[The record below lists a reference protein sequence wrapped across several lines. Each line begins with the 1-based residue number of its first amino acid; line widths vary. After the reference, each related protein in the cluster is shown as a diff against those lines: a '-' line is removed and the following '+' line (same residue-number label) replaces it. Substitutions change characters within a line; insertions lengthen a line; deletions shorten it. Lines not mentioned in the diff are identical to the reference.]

1 MDYRKEIERISAQE
15 HERLR
20 VKYGVAVG
28 ESFAYILSDVN
39 LAAYPKPQHGD
50 TWGNWKYNAKT
61 LALNYVP
68 LNRDFDLEAPD
79 IFKLIFHFCA
89 KTWMSAKDA
98 GNLIFALADL
108 MYRDYPSAEKQEKFI
123 AFAKRKTRRK
133 VA

>member
-1 MDYRKEIERISAQE
+1 MDYRKEVERISAQE

-28 ESFAYILSDVN
+28 EPFAYILSDVN
-39 LAAYPKPQHGD
+39 LAAYPAPKHGD

-68 LNRDFDLEAPD
+68 KNRDFDLEHGD
-79 IFKLIFHFCA
+79 IFELVFHFCA
-89 KTWMSAKDA
+89 KTWMSAEDA

-108 MYRDYPSAEKQEKFI
+108 MYGDYPSESKQEQFI
-123 AFAKRKTRRK
+123 ASANNKLRRR